1 MTRAQA
7 VALVQRLHGIWS
19 HGDVAAIP
27 EVYAPGF
34 VAHMPKGWG
43 EPAGHRDGHAG
54 IARAIGRIRASFPD
68 WREEVEDVV
77 FEGDRIVVRYVS
89 TGTQTGPFLDRPPS
103 GARVRVDEI
112 SIFRIADGR
121 IAEQWCLNDDLAF
134 FKQLDGAGG

>member
-1 MTRAQA
+1 MR
-7 VALVQRLHGIWS
+7 RLHDIWS
-19 HGDVAAIP
+19 SGDVAAIP

-43 EPAGHRDGHAG
+43 EPAGHRDGHDG
-54 IARAIGRIRASFPD
+54 VARAVARIRASFPD

-89 TGTQTGPFLDRPPS
+89 TGTQRGAYLDRPPS
-103 GARVRVDEI
+103 GARVRVRVDEI

-134 FKQLDGAGG
+134 FKQLDSARG

>member
-1 MTRAQA
+1 MR
-7 VALVQRLHGIWS
+7 RLHDIWS
-19 HGDVAAIP
+19 SGDVAAIP
-27 EVYAPGF
+27 EVYSPGF

-43 EPAGHRDGHAG
+43 EPPGHRDGHDG
-54 IARAIGRIRASFPD
+54 VARAVSRIRASFPD

-89 TGTQTGPFLDRPPS
+89 TGTQRGAFLDRPPS

-134 FKQLDGAGG
+134 FKQLDSARG